1 MNNIQ
6 KLISAVSLGDE
17 EEMASTFSSIM
28 HDKVRTAIDVKTIEV
43 AENIYNAK
51 ESIEEAKS
59 MIINRASNIVNELEV
74 SLQKGSRLNK
84 EINKTLGGN
93 YDRDFKEMQDSMDD
107 IFDAWNDIESEID
120 MKMTE
125 EASITEA
132 KSAII
137 NRTSRNISDL
147 EVMLKRGSK
156 LNKEINKTL
165 GGNYDRNFK
174 EMQDSMDDIFDA
186 WNDIESEID
195 MRMSESLTEAIDFSK
210 VPDDQL
216 IAWIGRFRT
225 VLTKAGLPLK
235 VDRYVKGN
243 PWSDFKKDFANAE
256 KEAKKRGLKV
266 EESIQVTEAKI
277 VIPPEASEKGIR
289 WIINKAKQLSATE
302 KDFDQSMKP
311 LNLKQFEIFDKIA
324 RNHKDFDKA
333 YDIGYDA
340 GMGYD
345 LPKPGGLE
353 GNNPHKKNTF
363 AYWLWMDIAGQ
374 GMNDA

>member
-28 HDKVRTAIDVKTIEV
+28 QDKVRTAIDVKTIEV
-43 AENIYNAK
+43 AEKIYNAK

-59 MIINRASNIVNELEV
+59 MIINRASIIVNELEV
-74 SLQKGSRLNK
+74 SLQKGSR
-84 EINKTLGGN
+84 
-93 YDRDFKEMQDSMDD
+93 
-107 IFDAWNDIESEID
+107 
-120 MKMTE
+120 
-125 EASITEA
+125 
-132 KSAII
+132 
-137 NRTSRNISDL
+137 
-147 EVMLKRGSK
+147 

-210 VPDDQL
+210 VPDKNLISWVTKFRTVKGNPWSDFKRDMAAAEREVKLRKLKVEEAEISEAIDFSKVPDDQL
-216 IAWIGRFRT
+216 IAWIGKFRT

-243 PWSDFKKDFANAE
+243 PWSDFKKDFASAE
-256 KEAKKRGLKV
+256 KEAKKRGLKI
-266 EESIQVTEAKI
+266 EESVQVTEAKI
-277 VIPPEASEKGIR
+277 EVPTDEKGIKQFLD
-289 WIINKAKQLSATE
+289 KAKMMRATE

-311 LNLKQFEIFDKIA
+311 LDLKQFEMFDKIA
-324 RNHKDFDKA
+324 RGHKDFDKA

-353 GNNPHKKNTF
+353 SNNPHKKNTI
-363 AYWLWMDIAGQ
+363 AHWLWMDIAGQ